1 MNNNYL
7 KEQLS
12 KLNENTTLKD
22 LQKYVNDMI
31 EIRGFS
37 QETPQDVM
45 LLLTEEVG
53 ELAKE
58 IRKSRKY
65 YLDTNKNNELDV
77 EGEIADAKHIE
88 AVSKLPSK
96 EELIGMLLSVWTAPA
111 RYFVTGLDNLRKQ
124 KEGE

>member
-1 MNNNYL
+1 
-7 KEQLS
+7 
-12 KLNENTTLKD
+12 
-22 LQKYVNDMI
+22 MI

-37 QETPQDVM
+37 KETPQDVM

-77 EGEIADAKHIE
+77 EGEIADVFIYILSMCRVMNVNLIE
-88 AVSKLPSK
+88 AFKNK
-96 EELIGMLLSVWTAPA
+96 EERNCKREW
-111 RYFVTGLDNLRKQ
+111 K
-124 KEGE
+124 

>member
-37 QETPQDVM
+37 KETPQDVM

-53 ELAKE
+53 ELAQE

-77 EGEIADAKHIE
+77 EGEIADVFIYILSMCRVMNVNLLE
-88 AVSKLPSK
+88 AFKNK
-96 EELIGMLLSVWTAPA
+96 EEKNCKREW
-111 RYFVTGLDNLRKQ
+111 K
-124 KEGE
+124 

>member
-37 QETPQDVM
+37 KETPQDVM
-45 LLLTEEVG
+45 LLLAEEVG

-77 EGEIADAKHIE
+77 EGEIADVFIYILSMCRVMNVNLLE
-88 AVSKLPSK
+88 AFKNK
-96 EELIGMLLSVWTAPA
+96 EEKNCKREW
-111 RYFVTGLDNLRKQ
+111 K
-124 KEGE
+124 

>member
-1 MNNNYL
+1 MNNDYL

-37 QETPQDVM
+37 KETPQDVM

-65 YLDTNKNNELDV
+65 YLNTNKNNELDV
-77 EGEIADAKHIE
+77 EGEIADVFIYILSMCRVMNVNLLE
-88 AVSKLPSK
+88 AFKNK
-96 EELIGMLLSVWTAPA
+96 EEKNCKREW
-111 RYFVTGLDNLRKQ
+111 K
-124 KEGE
+124 

>member
-1 MNNNYL
+1 MNNQYL
-7 KEQLS
+7 EEELS

-37 QETPQDVM
+37 KETPQDVM

-77 EGEIADAKHIE
+77 EGEIADVFIYILSMCRVMNVNLLE
-88 AVSKLPSK
+88 AFKNK
-96 EELIGMLLSVWTAPA
+96 EEKNCKREW
-111 RYFVTGLDNLRKQ
+111 K
-124 KEGE
+124 

>member
-37 QETPQDVM
+37 KETPQDVM

-77 EGEIADAKHIE
+77 EGEIADVFIYILSMCRVMNVNLLE
-88 AVSKLPSK
+88 AFKNK
-96 EELIGMLLSVWTAPA
+96 EEKNCK
-111 RYFVTGLDNLRKQ
+111 R
-124 KEGE
+124 E

>member
-1 MNNNYL
+1 MNNDYL

-12 KLNENTTLKD
+12 KLDENTTLED

-37 QETPQDVM
+37 KETPQDIM

-77 EGEIADAKHIE
+77 EGEIADVFIYILSMCRVMNVNLLE
-88 AVSKLPSK
+88 AFKNK
-96 EELIGMLLSVWTAPA
+96 EKRNCKREW
-111 RYFVTGLDNLRKQ
+111 K
-124 KEGE
+124 

>member
-1 MNNNYL
+1 MNNDYL

-12 KLNENTTLKD
+12 KLDENTTLKD

-37 QETPQDVM
+37 KETPQDVM
-45 LLLTEEVG
+45 LLLTEEIG

-65 YLDTNKNNELDV
+65 YLDANKNNELDV
-77 EGEIADAKHIE
+77 EGEIADVFIYILSMCRVMNVNLIE
-88 AVSKLPSK
+88 AFKNK
-96 EELIGMLLSVWTAPA
+96 EERNCKREW
-111 RYFVTGLDNLRKQ
+111 K
-124 KEGE
+124 

>member
-37 QETPQDVM
+37 KETPQDVM

-65 YLDTNKNNELDV
+65 FLDTSKNNELDV
-77 EGEIADAKHIE
+77 EGEIADVFIYILSKCRVMNVNLLE
-88 AVSKLPSK
+88 AFKNKK
-96 EELIGMLLSVWTAPA
+96 EKNCKREW
-111 RYFVTGLDNLRKQ
+111 K
-124 KEGE
+124 